1 MKKALAAKVVGAPK
15 ADAAPLSARVKAVMI
30 WVVVTSTWVPS
41 GVPVFNGRVIVPA
54 AKVPAGW
61 MTIHCCSLTGVGT
74 VTLKP
79 VPGVYRL
86 VATVGA
92 AKVV

>member
-1 MKKALAAKVVGAPK
+1 MAAKVVGAPN
-15 ADAAPLSARVKAVMI
+15 AAAAPLSASVNAVMI

-41 GVPVFNGRVIVPA
+41 GTPVFNGRVIVPV
-54 AKVPAGW
+54 AKVPAGCKI
-61 MTIHCCSLTGVGT
+61 IHCCSLTGVGT

-86 VATVGA
+86 VETVGA
-92 AKVV
+92 ANTV